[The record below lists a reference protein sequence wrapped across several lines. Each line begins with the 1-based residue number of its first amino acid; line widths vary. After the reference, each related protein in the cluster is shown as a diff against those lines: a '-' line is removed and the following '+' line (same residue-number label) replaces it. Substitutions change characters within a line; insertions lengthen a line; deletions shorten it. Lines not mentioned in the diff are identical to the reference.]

1 MPILVDFNQV
11 FISAMM
17 QQPSLHQS
25 GVNEEM
31 VRHMVLNMLRSYRSK
46 YKIQYGELV
55 LCCDNRKN
63 WRKNFFPYY
72 KAHRKK
78 LRDDSDH
85 DWNAIFQCLNQVKT
99 ELVENFPYKVLEV
112 DTAEADDIIGILCR
126 YLSDVPI
133 LILSGDKDFMQLH
146 TNPNV
151 KQYSPIQK
159 RFLKTDDPKKFL
171 QEHIMRGDKGDGV
184 PNFLSADDT
193 FVNNGARQK
202 PISKRN
208 IAEWTRHDNP
218 EIFCDYKMLR
228 GYKRN
233 QQMVDLSFVPDD
245 IQHKIIE
252 CYDNYTDERD
262 EKRKYLIGYFME
274 KRLKNLMEHLDDF

>member
-11 FISAMM
+11 FISALM

-46 YKIQYGELV
+46 YNIQYGELV

-78 LRDDSDH
+78 IRDDSEH
-85 DWNAIFQCLNQVKT
+85 DWNAIFQCLNQIKT

-112 DTAEADDIIGILCR
+112 DTAEADDIIGTLCK
-126 YLSDVPI
+126 YISDVPI
-133 LILSGDKDFMQLH
+133 LILSGDKDFMQLQI
-146 TNPNV
+146 NPNV

-159 RFLKTDDPKKFL
+159 KFIKADDPKKFL
-171 QEHIMRGDKGDGV
+171 QEHIIRGDKGDGV

-193 FVNNGARQK
+193 FMHNGARQK

-208 IAEWTRHDNP
+208 IADWVRHDNP
-218 EIFCDYKMLR
+218 EVFCDYKMLR

-233 QQMVDLSFVPDD
+233 QQMVDLDYVPDLL
-245 IQHKIIE
+245 QEEIIRIYNSQNDTE
-252 CYDNYTDERD
+252 

-274 KRLKNLMEHLDDF
+274 KRLKHLMEHLDEF

>member
-11 FISAMM
+11 FISALMK
-17 QQPSLHQS
+17 QPSLHQS

-31 VRHMVLNMLRSYRSK
+31 VRHMVLNMIRSYRSK
-46 YKIQYGELV
+46 YKKQYGELV

-63 WRKNFFPYY
+63 WRKSFFPHY

-85 DWNAIFQCLNQVKT
+85 DWNAIFQCLNQIKT

-112 DTAEADDIIGILCR
+112 DSAEADDIIGTLCKH
-126 YLSDVPI
+126 LADVPI
-133 LILSGDKDFMQLH
+133 LILSGDKDFMQLQI
-146 TNPNV
+146 NPHV
-151 KQYSPIQK
+151 KQYSPVQK
-159 RFLKTDDPKKFL
+159 RFIKADNPKEFL
-171 QEHIMRGDKGDGV
+171 QEHIMRGDLGDGV

-193 FVNNGARQK
+193 FVSDDGRQK
-202 PISKRN
+202 PLSKRN
-208 IAEWTRHDNP
+208 IAEWVRHDNP

-233 QQMVDLSFVPDD
+233 QQMVDLDYVPDT
-245 IQHKIIE
+245 IKEEILE
-252 CYDNYTDERD
+252 TYTTYNGTE
-262 EKRKYLIGYFME
+262 EKRKYLLGYFME
-274 KRLKNLMEHLDDF
+274 KRLKHLMEHLDEF

>member
-11 FISAMM
+11 FISALM

-25 GVNEEM
+25 GVNEEV

-46 YKIQYGELV
+46 YKVQYGELI

-63 WRKNFFPYY
+63 WRKIFFPYY

-78 LRDDSDH
+78 LREDSDH

-99 ELVENFPYKVLEV
+99 ELVDNFPYKVLEV
-112 DTAEADDIIGILCR
+112 DRAEADDIIGILCR

-133 LILSGDKDFMQLH
+133 LILSGDKDFMQLQ
-146 TNPNV
+146 TNPYV

-159 RFLKTDDPKKFL
+159 RFLKTDNPKKFL

-208 IAEWTRHDNP
+208 IVEWTRHDNP

-233 QQMVDLSFVPDD
+233 QQLVDLSFVPTELQDE
-245 IQHKIIE
+245 IRE
-252 CYDNYTDERD
+252 CYDNYTEEGD

-274 KRLKNLMEHLDDF
+274 KRLKILMEHLDEF

>member
-11 FISAMM
+11 FISALM

-46 YKIQYGELV
+46 YKMQYGELV

-78 LRDDSDH
+78 IRDDSEH
-85 DWNAIFQCLNQVKT
+85 DWNAIFQCLNQIKT

-112 DTAEADDIIGILCR
+112 HTAEADDIIGTLCKQI
-126 YLSDVPI
+126 SDVPI

-146 TNPNV
+146 INPNV

-159 RFLKTDDPKKFL
+159 RFIRTDNPKRFL

-193 FVNNGARQK
+193 FMNNGARQK

-233 QQMVDLSFVPDD
+233 QQLVDLDYVPVELQEEIIRIYD
-245 IQHKIIE
+245 IQNDVE
-252 CYDNYTDERD
+252 D
-262 EKRKYLIGYFME
+262 KRKYLIGYFME
-274 KRLKNLMEHLDDF
+274 KRLKHLMEHLDEF

>member
-11 FISAMM
+11 FISALM

-46 YKIQYGELV
+46 YNIQYGELV

-78 LRDDSDH
+78 IRDDSEH
-85 DWNAIFQCLNQVKT
+85 DWNAIFQCLNQIKT

-112 DTAEADDIIGILCR
+112 DTAEADDIIGTLCKH
-126 YLSDVPI
+126 LADVPI
-133 LILSGDKDFMQLH
+133 LILSGDKDFMQLQI
-146 TNPNV
+146 NPNV

-159 RFLKTDDPKKFL
+159 KFIKADDPKKFL
-171 QEHIMRGDKGDGV
+171 QEHIIRGDKGDGV

-193 FVNNGARQK
+193 FMHNGARQK

-208 IAEWTRHDNP
+208 IADWVRHDNP
-218 EIFCDYKMLR
+218 EVFCDYKMLR

-233 QQMVDLSFVPDD
+233 QQMVDLDYVPD
-245 IQHKIIE
+245 ILQEEIIRIYNSQNDTE
-252 CYDNYTDERD
+252 

-274 KRLKNLMEHLDDF
+274 KRLKHLMEHLDEF

>member
-25 GVNEEM
+25 GVNEEV

-46 YKIQYGELV
+46 YKVQYGELI

-78 LRDDSDH
+78 IREDSEH

-99 ELVENFPYKVLEV
+99 ELVDNFPYKVLEV
-112 DTAEADDIIGILCR
+112 DRAEADDIIGILCR
-126 YLSDVPI
+126 YISDVPI
-133 LILSGDKDFMQLH
+133 LILSGDKDFMQLQS
-146 TNPNV
+146 NSNV

-159 RFLKTDDPKKFL
+159 RFLKTDNPKKFL

-193 FVNNGARQK
+193 FVNNGERQK

-208 IAEWTRHDNP
+208 IAEWVKHDNP

-233 QQMVDLSFVPDD
+233 QQLVDLSFVPNELQDE
-245 IQHKIIE
+245 IRE
-252 CYDNYTDERD
+252 CYDNYTDEGD

-274 KRLKNLMEHLDDF
+274 KRLKNLMEHLDEF

>member
-25 GVNEEM
+25 GVNEEV

-46 YKIQYGELV
+46 YSMQYGELV

-78 LRDDSDH
+78 IRDDSDH
-85 DWNAIFQCLNQVKT
+85 DWNAIFQCLNQIKT

-126 YLSDVPI
+126 YLTDVPI
-133 LILSGDKDFMQLH
+133 LILSGDKDFMQLQS
-146 TNPNV
+146 NSNV

-159 RFLKTDDPKKFL
+159 RFLKTDNPKKFL

-193 FVNNGARQK
+193 FVNNGERQK

-208 IAEWTRHDNP
+208 IAEWVKHDNP

-233 QQMVDLSFVPDD
+233 QQLVDLSFVPNELQDE
-245 IQHKIIE
+245 IRE
-252 CYDNYTDERD
+252 CYDNYTDEGD

-274 KRLKNLMEHLDDF
+274 KRLKNLMEHLDEF

>member
-11 FISAMM
+11 FISGLM

-25 GVNEEM
+25 GVNEEV
-31 VRHMVLNMLRSYRSK
+31 VRHMILNMLRSYRSK
-46 YKIQYGELV
+46 YSMQYGELV

-78 LRDDSDH
+78 IRDDSEH
-85 DWNAIFQCLNQVKT
+85 DWNVIFQCLNQIKT

-112 DTAEADDIIGILCR
+112 DTAEADDIIGTLCKQI
-126 YLSDVPI
+126 SDVPI
-133 LILSGDKDFMQLH
+133 LILSGDKDFMQLQ
-146 TNPNV
+146 TNPQV

-159 RFLKTDDPKKFL
+159 RFIHTNNPKKFL

-193 FVNNGARQK
+193 FVCNGARQK

-208 IAEWTRHDNP
+208 ISEWTRHDNP

-233 QQMVDLSFVPDD
+233 QQLVDLDYVPDI
-245 IQHKIIE
+245 IQEEILRVYNIQDDAE
-252 CYDNYTDERD
+252 D
-262 EKRKYLIGYFME
+262 KRKYLLGYFME
-274 KRLKNLMEHLDDF
+274 KRLKHLMEHLDEF

>member
-11 FISAMM
+11 FISALM

-46 YKIQYGELV
+46 YKMQYGELV

-78 LRDDSDH
+78 IRDDSDH
-85 DWNAIFQCLNQVKT
+85 DWNAIFQCLNQIKT

-112 DTAEADDIIGILCR
+112 DTAEADDIIGTLCKH
-126 YLSDVPI
+126 LADVPI
-133 LILSGDKDFMQLH
+133 LILSGDKDFMQLQ

-159 RFLKTDDPKKFL
+159 RFIKVDNPKEFL
-171 QEHIMRGDKGDGV
+171 QEHIIRGDKGDGV

-193 FVNNGARQK
+193 FMNNGARQK

-208 IAEWTRHDNP
+208 IADWVRHDNP

-233 QQMVDLSFVPDD
+233 QQMVDLDYVPVEL
-245 IQHKIIE
+245 KEEIIRIYNSQNDTE
-252 CYDNYTDERD
+252 VVSYT
-262 EKRKYLIGYFME
+262 
-274 KRLKNLMEHLDDF
+274 HLTLPTILLV

>member
-1 MPILVDFNQV
+1 M
-11 FISAMM
+11 
-17 QQPSLHQS
+17 
-25 GVNEEM
+25 
-31 VRHMVLNMLRSYRSK
+31 
-46 YKIQYGELV
+46 QYGELV

-63 WRKNFFPYY
+63 WRKKFFPYY

-78 LRDDSDH
+78 IRDDSDH
-85 DWNAIFQCLNQVKT
+85 DWNTIFQCLNQVKT

-202 PISKRN
+202 PISKLN
-208 IAEWTRHDNP
+208 IAEWVKHDNP

-233 QQMVDLSFVPDD
+233 QQLVDLSFVPDTL
-245 IQHKIIE
+245 QTQIIE
-252 CYDNYTDERD
+252 CYNIDNDYE
-262 EKRKYLIGYFME
+262 EKRKFLLGYFME
-274 KRLKNLMEHLDDF
+274 KRLKHLMEHLDEF

>member
-11 FISAMM
+11 FISALM

-46 YKIQYGELV
+46 YNIRYGELV

-78 LRDDSDH
+78 IRDDSEH
-85 DWNAIFQCLNQVKT
+85 DWNAIFQCLNQIKT

-112 DTAEADDIIGILCR
+112 DTAEADDIIGTLCK
-126 YLSDVPI
+126 YISDVPI
-133 LILSGDKDFMQLH
+133 LILSGDKDFMQLQI
-146 TNPNV
+146 NPNV
-151 KQYSPIQK
+151 KQYSPVQK
-159 RFLKTDDPKKFL
+159 KFIKADDPKKFL
-171 QEHIMRGDKGDGV
+171 QEHIIRGDKGDGV

-193 FVNNGARQK
+193 FMHNGARQK

-208 IAEWTRHDNP
+208 IADWVRHDNP
-218 EIFCDYKMLR
+218 EVFCDYKMLR

-233 QQMVDLSFVPDD
+233 QQMVDLDYVPDT
-245 IQHKIIE
+245 IKEEILE
-252 CYDNYTDERD
+252 TYTTYNGTE
-262 EKRKYLIGYFME
+262 EKRKYLLGYFME
-274 KRLKNLMEHLDDF
+274 KRLKHLMEHLDEF

>member
-11 FISAMM
+11 FISALM

-46 YKIQYGELV
+46 YKMQYGELV

-78 LRDDSDH
+78 IRDDSDH
-85 DWNAIFQCLNQVKT
+85 DWSAIFQCLNQIKT

-112 DTAEADDIIGILCR
+112 DTAEADDIIGTLCKH
-126 YLSDVPI
+126 LADVPI
-133 LILSGDKDFMQLH
+133 LILSGDKDFMQLQ

-159 RFLKTDDPKKFL
+159 RFIKVDNPKEFL
-171 QEHIMRGDKGDGV
+171 QEHIIRGDKGDGV

-193 FVNNGARQK
+193 FINNGARQK

-208 IAEWTRHDNP
+208 IADWVRHDNP

-233 QQMVDLSFVPDD
+233 QQLVDLDYVPVELQEEIIRIYD
-245 IQHKIIE
+245 IQNDVE
-252 CYDNYTDERD
+252 D
-262 EKRKYLIGYFME
+262 KRKYLMGYFMD
-274 KRLKNLMEHLDDF
+274 KRLKHLMEHLDEF